1 MCLFFFI
8 SISSRSSSSRTVH
21 VDPPVIDLAVPTID
35 SIRIGVIHHPTTAP
49 SSAPTS
55 SSSSAR
61 QVPSSPGHAHYRARR
76 HGHFASHPRLV
87 PYDLRPRPQPTSAL
101 TTPTTTQRSPITID
115 SDSEDD
121 LVSGR
126 RFFFY
131 KHLITIRTR

>member
-1 MCLFFFI
+1 MSFFFI
-8 SISSRSSSSRTVH
+8 LISSRSSSTRTVH

-35 SIRIGVIHHPTTAP
+35 SIRIGVIRHPTTAP

-55 SSSSAR
+55 SSSSSSSAH

-101 TTPTTTQRSPITID
+101 TMPTTTQRSPITID

-126 RFFFY
+126 RFFVF
-131 KHLITIRTR
+131 INT